1 MALAH
6 LPSTRTQVL
15 ESRTS
20 DRFKSDGPGPEMS
33 REAAKLLSSFMTT
46 NGVIAAHGYFQL
58 YIIG

>member
-1 MALAH
+1 M
-6 LPSTRTQVL
+6 